1 MVQASGGVNAGG
13 KRAVVTGIG
22 GVSAL
27 GTSVTEVWKQLL
39 LGETGVRPI
48 SRFAADRFVSSL
60 AAEVDDARVVLG
72 EGPLD
77 FEMRR
82 MALFVRFAVAAGEAA
97 LADAKLRIND
107 GSAQSGAMHVGVSM
121 GGLPNIEAGIMRQES
136 KGPRKTTPFLIMS
149 LIPSMAASMLAQ
161 RASFVGRQLTFAGAC
176 AAGSQALGAAL
187 EAIRRG
193 EHSWVLA
200 GGAEAVTTPITFSG
214 FEAMRLLSRGD
225 DPALAPRPFDRARDG
240 FIIGE
245 GAALFVVEELE
256 RARARGV
263 TIYGE
268 ISGTATSTGAD
279 GLILQAPESIAACI
293 RAAIRDA
300 GLEPED
306 IDAVYAQGSGLVRG
320 DRAEIEAL
328 RAVFGRRMPALTSIK
343 AQTGYTFAANGP
355 LSMLAALMALHTKTI
370 SPTRNFENS
379 DDELGALDIV
389 TAPRAF
395 AGRHC
400 LVNATGFGG
409 VNATLVVSS
418 VPETQSD
425 LVGTQQGAT

>member
-1 MVQASGGVNAGG
+1 MRSSQ
-13 KRAVVTGIG
+13 RAVVTGIG

-27 GTSVTEVWKQLL
+27 GVSVTELWRRLV
-39 LGETGVRPI
+39 LGETGVRRV
-48 SRFAADRFVSSL
+48 SRFETGRFISSL
-60 AAEVDDARVVLG
+60 AAEVDDALVVLS
-72 EGPLD
+72 EGRFD

-97 LADAKLRIND
+97 LADAKLCID
-107 GSAQSGAMHVGVSM
+107 EASAESGAVHVGVSM
-121 GGLPNIEAGIMRQES
+121 GGLPNIEAGILRQES

-161 RASFVGRQLTFAGAC
+161 RAGFTGRQLTFAGAC

-187 EAIRRG
+187 EAVRRG
-193 EHSWVLA
+193 EQAWVLA

-214 FEAMRLLSRGD
+214 FEAMRVLSRCD
-225 DPALAPRPFDRARDG
+225 DPALAPRPFDRNRDG

-245 GAALFVVEELE
+245 GAALFVIEELQ
-256 RARARGV
+256 RARARGAM
-263 TIYGE
+263 IYGE
-268 ISGTATSTGAD
+268 ISGTATSTGLD
-279 GLILQAPESIAACI
+279 GLILQTPESIAACV

-300 GLEPED
+300 RLEPDD
-306 IDAVYAQGSGLVRG
+306 IDAVYAQGCGLVQG
-320 DRAEIEAL
+320 DRAELEAL
-328 RAVFGRRMPALTSIK
+328 RAVFGRRMPPLISIK

-355 LSMLAALMALHTKTI
+355 LSVLAALMTLHTRTL
-370 SPTRNFENS
+370 SPTRNFEHA
-379 DDELGALDIV
+379 DDEFGTLDIV

-409 VNATLVVSS
+409 VNAALVVSS
-418 VPETQSD
+418 VPEMQSSP
-425 LVGTQQGAT
+425 

>member
-1 MVQASGGVNAGG
+1 MQAGQ
-13 KRAVVTGIG
+13 RAVVTGMG
-22 GVSAL
+22 VVSAL
-27 GTSVTEVWKQLL
+27 GVSVTAVWKRLL

-48 SRFAADRFVSSL
+48 SRFVSDRFFSSL
-60 AAEVDDARVVLG
+60 AAEVDDVHLVLSK
-72 EGPLD
+72 GPFD

-97 LADAKLRIND
+97 LADAKLCIND
-107 GSAQSGAMHVGVSM
+107 GPAQSGAVHVGVSM
-121 GGLPNIEAGIMRQES
+121 GGLPNIEAGILRQES
-136 KGPRKTTPFLIMS
+136 EGPRKTTPFLIMS

-161 RASFVGRQLTFAGAC
+161 RAGFAGRQLTFAGAC

-193 EHSWVLA
+193 EHTWILA

-214 FEAMRLLSRGD
+214 FEAMRLLSYGD
-225 DPALAPRPFDRARDG
+225 DPALAPRPFDRERNG

-268 ISGTATSTGAD
+268 ISGTATSTGP
-279 GLILQAPESIAACI
+279 GGMILQTPESIAACV

-300 GLEPED
+300 KLEPDD

-320 DRAEIEAL
+320 DRAELEAL
-328 RAVFGRRMPALTSIK
+328 RAVFGRRMPLLTSIK

-355 LSMLAALMALHTKTI
+355 LSMLAALMALYTKTL
-370 SPTRNFENS
+370 SPTRNFES
-379 DDELGALDIV
+379 ADDELGALDILR
-389 TAPRAF
+389 APRAF

-409 VNATLVVSS
+409 LNATLVVSS
-418 VPETQSD
+418 VTETQSC
-425 LVGTQQGAT
+425 L

>member
-1 MVQASGGVNAGG
+1 MGQANGGVNASRN
-13 KRAVVTGIG
+13 RAVVTGIG

-27 GTSVTEVWKQLL
+27 GVSVTEIWKQLR
-39 LGETGVRPI
+39 LGQTGVRPI
-48 SRFAADRFVSSL
+48 SRFAADRFVSRL
-60 AAEVDDARVVLG
+60 AAEVDDARVVLS
-72 EGPLD
+72 EGPFD

-97 LADAKLRIND
+97 LADAKLSVNG
-107 GSAQSGAMHVGVSM
+107 GSVQSGAVHVGVSM

-161 RASFVGRQLTFAGAC
+161 RIGFTGRQLTFAGAC
-176 AAGSQALGAAL
+176 AAGNQALGAAL

-193 EHSWVLA
+193 EHRWVLA

-214 FEAMRLLSRGD
+214 FQAMRLLSRAD
-225 DPALAPRPFDRARDG
+225 DPALAPRPFDRGRDG
-240 FIIGE
+240 FVIGE

-256 RARARGV
+256 LARARGA

-268 ISGTATSTGAD
+268 ISGTASSTGAD

-300 GLEPED
+300 QLEPKD
-306 IDAVYAQGSGLVRG
+306 IDAVYAQASGLVRG
-320 DRAEIEAL
+320 DRAEVEAL
-328 RAVFGRRMPALTSIK
+328 RAVFGSRMPALTSIK
-343 AQTGYTFAANGP
+343 GQTGSTFAAHGP
-355 LSMLAALMALHTKTI
+355 LSVLAALMALHTRTL
-370 SPTRNFENS
+370 SATRNFEHA
-379 DDELGALDIV
+379 DEELGALDVV

-400 LVNATGFGG
+400 LVNTTGFGG
-409 VNATLVVSS
+409 VNAALVISS
-418 VPETQSD
+418 V
-425 LVGTQQGAT
+425 

>member
-1 MVQASGGVNAGG
+1 MNASG
-13 KRAVVTGIG
+13 KRAVITGIG
-22 GVSAL
+22 AVSAL
-27 GTSVTEVWKQLL
+27 GVSVTEVWRQLL

-72 EGPLD
+72 EGPFD

-97 LADAKLRIND
+97 LADAKLCIND
-107 GSAQSGAMHVGVSM
+107 GSASGAMHVGVSM

-161 RASFVGRQLTFAGAC
+161 RAGFEGRQLTFAGAC

-193 EHSWVLA
+193 EHSWILA

-214 FEAMRLLSRGD
+214 FEAMRLLSRGG
-225 DPALAPRPFDRARDG
+225 DPALAPRPFDRGRDG
-240 FIIGE
+240 FVIGE

-256 RARARGV
+256 RAGARGA

-268 ISGTATSTGAD
+268 ISGTATSTGVD
-279 GLILQAPESIAACI
+279 GLLLQAPESIAACI
-293 RAAIRDA
+293 RAAIQDA
-300 GLEPED
+300 GLEPDD

-320 DRAEIEAL
+320 DRAEVEAL
-328 RAVFGRRMPALTSIK
+328 RAVFGRRMPPVTSIK

-355 LSMLAALMALHTKTI
+355 LSMLAALMALQTKTL
-370 SPTRNFENS
+370 SPTRNFENA

-400 LVNATGFGG
+400 LVNAIGFGG

-418 VPETQSD
+418 LPETRSG
-425 LVGTQQGAT
+425 LIGTQQGAT